1 MSGREP
7 VMLTIAGSD
16 PSGGA
21 GIQADLKTASA
32 LGVYGASV
40 LTALTAQNTR
50 GVTGIHA
57 VPADFVDAQL
67 QAVLD
72 DLDVRAIKIGM
83 LGDPDVIETIGRR
96 LAERP
101 DIAVVLDPVMVAT
114 SGDRL
119 VPESAVEAI
128 RSVLVPRATVVTPNL
143 PETRILTAMAVENE
157 DGFETAGRAL
167 LREGADYVLVK
178 GGHLEGDE
186 VVDVLVSAEGAQHF
200 THPRVASVNTH
211 GTGCTLSAA
220 IASGLALGDRVDEA
234 IASARAFL
242 QRALAGAADR
252 RYGSGHGPVD
262 HLVDQ
267 RNEER

>member
-1 MSGREP
+1 MTEREP

-50 GVTGIHA
+50 GVTGIHP

-67 QAVLD
+67 QAVLN

-83 LGDPDVIETIGRR
+83 LGDPDVIEIIGRR
-96 LAERP
+96 LAEHQSIP
-101 DIAVVLDPVMVAT
+101 VVLDPVMVAT

-119 VPESAVEAI
+119 VPDTAVDAI
-128 RSVLVPRATVVTPNL
+128 CSVLVPRAAVVTPNL
-143 PETRILTAMAVENE
+143 PETQVLTSMPVENE
-157 DGFETAGRAL
+157 DDFEAAGRAL
-167 LREGADYVLVK
+167 LAEGADHVLVK
-178 GGHLEGDE
+178 GGHLQGKE
-186 VVDVLVSAEGAQHF
+186 VIDVLVSEGATRRF
-200 THPRVASVNTH
+200 VHPRIVSANTH

-220 IASGLALGDRVDEA
+220 IASRMALGAEVGEA
-234 IASARAFL
+234 VESARLFL
-242 QRALAGAADR
+242 QRALAGAAHR

-262 HLVDQ
+262 HLIDQ
-267 RNEER
+267 RSTAR